1 MILMLRDNQGRC
13 INLNLERSIK
23 VSGEEVLEMGLANK
37 FGQMEQ
43 FMKEIGKTI
52 GLTVKENLLILMG
65 TFMKATGLT
74 IRLMEKVF
82 TSI

>member
-1 MILMLRDNQGRC
+1 MIQMQRDNQGRC
-13 INLNLERSIK
+13 INLNQERSIK

-52 GLTVKENLLILMG
+52 ELTVKENLLILMVIF
-65 TFMKATGLT
+65 TKETGLT
-74 IRLMEKVF
+74 IRLMAKVF

>member
-1 MILMLRDNQGRC
+1 MILMQRDNQGRC
-13 INLNLERSIK
+13 INLNLERNTK

-52 GLTVKENLLILMG
+52 GLTVKENLLI
-65 TFMKATGLT
+65 
-74 IRLMEKVF
+74 
-82 TSI
+82 